1 MGNTIRVEGQA
12 AGQVLP
18 GSDADV
24 RDAGEQSLR
33 AVIESN
39 FDGMVVI
46 DRGGDVLFVNP
57 AAERLLG
64 RSSAQIVGAQ
74 FGFPQVPGGAIEI
87 EVVAGGALRVAEMRV
102 VKLVWEKAPAF
113 LASLRDVT
121 ERKRTESELHRL
133 AEAAQHGTDAV
144 VSIGL
149 DGRICHW
156 NAAAE
161 ALYGWSASEAVGRQL
176 DELLTVSSGEPADEI
191 ARMLA
196 GEPPYQFETQR
207 RRKDAMV
214 LDVLLSISPWTHE
227 GSVVGVTSVT
237 IDVSE
242 QRARERENERLA
254 AAADYGTDAVV
265 SIDRDG
271 LVRHWNRGAERL
283 YGFTSEEAI
292 GRGAVEL
299 TRLAAGADE
308 AKARVEDAIARILG
322 GEAVHRVESAE
333 PQEGRRDHRRAE
345 HVRTVASRRASRRRD
360 GSRDRHHRA
369 QASRMRARTDARRA
383 RTACPVAGSGPRRG
397 DRA

>member
-1 MGNTIRVEGQA
+1 M
-12 AGQVLP
+12 
-18 GSDADV
+18 
-24 RDAGEQSLR
+24 
-33 AVIESN
+33 
-39 FDGMVVI
+39 
-46 DRGGDVLFVNP
+46 
-57 AAERLLG
+57 
-64 RSSAQIVGAQ
+64 GAQ

-87 EVVAGGALRVAEMRV
+87 EVIAGGTLRVAEMRV
-102 VKLVWEKAPAF
+102 VKVVWEKAPAS

-161 ALYGWSASEAVGRQL
+161 SLSGWSAIEAVWRQL

-207 RRKDAMV
+207 RRKDATI
-214 LDVLLSISPWTHE
+214 LDVLLSISPWTDD

-242 QRARERENERLA
+242 QRAASSEQRARERENDRLA

-265 SIDRDG
+265 STDRDG

-283 YGFTSEEAI
+283 YGFTSEEVI
-292 GRGAVEL
+292 GRRAVEL
-299 TRLAAGADE
+299 TRSAAGADE

-322 GEAVHRVESAE
+322 GEAVHRW
-333 PQEGRRDHRRAE
+333 
-345 HVRTVASRRASRRRD
+345 
-360 GSRDRHHRA
+360 
-369 QASRMRARTDARRA
+369 RARAA
-383 RTACPVAGSGPRRG
+383 GRTALSSTY
-397 DRA
+397 